1 MTAREREP
9 PQQAGDGGLI
19 LLPSEIA
26 LMPFRI
32 LKREQFS
39 PVTYLWELEAPEI
52 ARAAEPGHFVII
64 RHGQSGERIPLT
76 IADFDRGAGTVTL
89 VIQAVG
95 KTTFMLMEQLKE
107 GDRLDDLVGPLGH
120 ARTFE
125 ARKKVVC
132 VAGGLGVAPVYPQL
146 RKYKEIGAHTLSII
160 GFRSKDLMFWVEKFR
175 AQSSEL
181 FITTDDGTFGM
192 KGFVTTALKDV
203 LAQNPDVEEVLAI
216 GPAVMMKACVDMT
229 RPLGIPTVVSLN
241 PVMVDG
247 TGMCGGCRVT
257 VDDKM
262 KFACVDGPE
271 FDGLKVNFDELLL
284 RARRF
289 EGEER
294 LSLKQYREQH
304 RCALGEV

>member
-1 MTAREREP
+1 MA
-9 PQQAGDGGLI
+9 
-19 LLPSEIA
+19 
-26 LMPFRI
+26 FRI
-32 LKREQFS
+32 VKREQFS

-52 ARAAEPGHFVII
+52 ARAAQPGHFVIV
-64 RHGQSGERIPLT
+64 RHGRGGERIPLT
-76 IADFDRGAGTVTL
+76 IADFDRQAGTLTL

-107 GDRLDDLVGPLGH
+107 GDFLDDLVGPLGH

-125 ARKKVVC
+125 QRKKVIC
-132 VAGGLGVAPVYPQL
+132 VGGGLGVAPVYPQL
-146 RKYKEIGAHTLSII
+146 RRYRELGARTLSIV

-175 AQSSEL
+175 VQSSEL
-181 FITTDDGTFGM
+181 FITTDDGTFGI

-203 LAQNPDVEEVLAI
+203 LARNPDVEEVLAI
-216 GPAVMMKACVDMT
+216 GPAVMMKACVDLA

-257 VDDKM
+257 VDGAM

-271 FDGLKVNFDELLL
+271 FDGQKVDFDELLL

-289 EGEER
+289 EGQEQ
-294 LSLKQYREQH
+294 LSMKQYREQH
-304 RCALGEV
+304 RCALGR

>member
-1 MTAREREP
+1 
-9 PQQAGDGGLI
+9 
-19 LLPSEIA
+19 
-26 LMPFRI
+26 MPFRI

-64 RHGQSGERIPLT
+64 RHGQAGERIPLT
-76 IADFDRGAGTVTL
+76 IADFDRQAGTVTL

-107 GDRLDDLVGPLGH
+107 GDSLDDLVGPLGH
-120 ARTFE
+120 SRAF
-125 ARKKVVC
+125 AGRKKVVC

-146 RKYKEIGAHTLSII
+146 RKYKETGAHTLSII
-160 GFRSKDLMFWVEKFR
+160 GFRSKDLMFWVEKFG

-181 FITTDDGTFGM
+181 FITTDDGTYGM
-192 KGFVTTALKDV
+192 KGFVTTALKHV
-203 LAQNPDVEEVLAI
+203 LAENPDVEEVLAI

-257 VDDKM
+257 VDGKM

-271 FDGLKVNFDELLL
+271 FDGLKVDFDELLL

-289 EGEER
+289 QGEEQ

-304 RCALGEV
+304 SCALGR